1 MGNVDHRMKLTSKAG
16 QLPFVELNGE
26 EIANSGNIIVVLAEK
41 FGKQVMPAEL
51 TNYYFE
57 KSFMRREQ
65 KQVKAQCFNADS
77 ADEMDKLGREDM
89 KVASEMLG
97 ENVFMF
103 GDEPSLLDLV
113 VYSQMAQ
120 VYFVANEQPCSLRD
134 YMESECT
141 NLVGLVNRMKDLCWG
156 DDWEKATGDQ
166 LELNPHIPKPV
177 VEEEKEEETKENEK
191 KEESKESEKKEETK
205 ENAKNEDEMDKEN
218 SDKETTEEAK
228 EEKNE
233 EKKTDVAKEEN

>member
-1 MGNVDHRMKLTSKAG
+1 MG
-16 QLPFVELNGE
+16 
-26 EIANSGNIIVVLAEK
+26 
-41 FGKQVMPAEL
+41 
-51 TNYYFE
+51 
-57 KSFMRREQ
+57 
-65 KQVKAQCFNADS
+65 
-77 ADEMDKLGREDM
+77 EDM

-156 DDWEKATGDQ
+156 DDKEK
-166 LELNPHIPKPV
+166 
-177 VEEEKEEETKENEK
+177 
-191 KEESKESEKKEETK
+191 
-205 ENAKNEDEMDKEN
+205 